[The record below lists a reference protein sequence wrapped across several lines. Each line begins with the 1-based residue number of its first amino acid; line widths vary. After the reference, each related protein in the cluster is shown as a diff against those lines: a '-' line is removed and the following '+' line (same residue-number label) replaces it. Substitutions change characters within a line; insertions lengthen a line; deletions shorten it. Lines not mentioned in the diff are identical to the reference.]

1 MYKIMPSANRNNFIP
16 SFLILMPLIC
26 FSCLIAQG
34 FLRLMLGT
42 ETLTS
47 ATLFL
52 PEQAQVQSRSKG
64 WGNRLLLCGR
74 ILRVM

>member
-34 FLRLMLGT
+34 FLRLMLGN
-42 ETLTS
+42 ETLS
-47 ATLFL
+47 LL
-52 PEQAQVQSRSKG
+52 PHSFCQSRHKSSPDPKVG
-64 WGNRLLLCGR
+64 EIDYCFVGGY
-74 ILRVM
+74 